1 MPNNSKGYESL
12 LRKVYNRFPD
22 MITDESLVAAHWL
35 IADRGEQYYQEFITE
50 LQKELPNNLPDEDT
64 VNWRTRITAV
74 GGENTMITWVPTNKP
89 EDDIETLR
97 NFLEYH
103 ENLYYTDPENV
114 EISDYE
120 YDMKMKEL
128 EKLEKENPQF
138 KSETSPSTR
147 VGFEGS
153 ETQTSLDEN
162 IKNL

>member
-1 MPNNSKGYESL
+1 MIEEGYKSL
-12 LRKVYNRFPD
+12 IRKVYNRFPD
-22 MITDESLVAAHWL
+22 MVGDETLLGNHWL
-35 IADRGEQYYQEFITE
+35 IADRGKQYWQEFIVE
-50 LQKELPNNLPDEDT
+50 LQQESPNNLPEDT
-64 VNWRTRITAV
+64 PDWRTRSTAV
-74 GGENTMITWVPTNKP
+74 GGENTMITWIPTNRP
-89 EDDIETLR
+89 EDDIDSLR
-97 NFLEYH
+97 EYLEYH

>member
-1 MPNNSKGYESL
+1 M
-12 LRKVYNRFPD
+12 
-22 MITDESLVAAHWL
+22 
-35 IADRGEQYYQEFITE
+35 
-50 LQKELPNNLPDEDT
+50 
-64 VNWRTRITAV
+64 
-74 GGENTMITWVPTNKP
+74 
-89 EDDIETLR
+89 
-97 NFLEYH
+97 EYH

>member
-1 MPNNSKGYESL
+1 MIEGYKSL
-12 LRKVYNRFPD
+12 IRKVYNRFPD
-22 MITDESLVAAHWL
+22 MVGDETLLGNHWL
-35 IADRGEQYYQEFITE
+35 IADRGKQYWQEFIIE
-50 LQKELPNNLPDEDT
+50 LQQEPPNNLPEDT
-64 VNWRTRITAV
+64 PDWRTRISDSPYIH
-74 GGENTMITWVPTNKP
+74 TMTWVATGQPK
-89 EDDIETLR
+89 EDIYSLR
-97 NFLEYH
+97 EYLEYH

>member
-1 MPNNSKGYESL
+1 MVGDETL
-12 LRKVYNRFPD
+12 LGN
-22 MITDESLVAAHWL
+22 HWL
-35 IADRGEQYYQEFITE
+35 IADRGKQYWQEFIIE
-50 LQKELPNNLPDEDT
+50 LQQEPPNNLPEDT
-64 VNWRTRITAV
+64 PDWRTRIRDSPYIH
-74 GGENTMITWVPTNKP
+74 TMTWVATGQPK
-89 EDDIETLR
+89 EDIYSLR
-97 NFLEYH
+97 EYLEYH

>member
-1 MPNNSKGYESL
+1 MVGDETL
-12 LRKVYNRFPD
+12 LGN
-22 MITDESLVAAHWL
+22 HWL
-35 IADRGEQYYQEFITE
+35 IADRGKQYWQEFIVE
-50 LQKELPNNLPDEDT
+50 LQQEPPNNLPEDT
-64 VNWRTRITAV
+64 PDWRNRITDTPYV
-74 GGENTMITWVPTNKP
+74 HTMTWVATGQPK
-89 EDDIETLR
+89 EDIDSLR
-97 NFLEYH
+97 EYLEYH

-147 VGFEGS
+147 VGFKGS

>member
-1 MPNNSKGYESL
+1 MVGDETL
-12 LRKVYNRFPD
+12 LGN
-22 MITDESLVAAHWL
+22 HWL
-35 IADRGEQYYQEFITE
+35 IADRGKQYWQEFIVE
-50 LQKELPNNLPDEDT
+50 LQQEPPNNLPEDT
-64 VNWRTRITAV
+64 PDWRTRITAV
-74 GGENTMITWVPTNKP
+74 GGENTMITWIPTNRP
-89 EDDIETLR
+89 EDDIDSLR
-97 NFLEYH
+97 EYLEYH

>member
-1 MPNNSKGYESL
+1 MREEGYKSL
-12 LRKVYNRFPD
+12 IRKVYNRFPD
-22 MITDESLVAAHWL
+22 MVGDETLLGNSWL
-35 IADRGEQYYQEFITE
+35 IADRGKQYWQEFIIE
-50 LQKELPNNLPDEDT
+50 LQQEPPNNLPEDT
-64 VNWRTRITAV
+64 PDWRTRISDSPYIHTLTWTAT
-74 GGENTMITWVPTNKP
+74 GQPK
-89 EDDIETLR
+89 EDIYSLR
-97 NFLEYH
+97 EDLEYH

>member
-1 MPNNSKGYESL
+1 MVG
-12 LRKVYNRFPD
+12 
-22 MITDESLVAAHWL
+22 DETLVGNHWL
-35 IADRGEQYYQEFITE
+35 IADRGKQYWQEFIIE
-50 LQKELPNNLPDEDT
+50 LQKELPNNLPNEDV
-64 VNWRTRITAV
+64 VNWRTRITDVA
-74 GGENTMITWVPTNKP
+74 GKDAMITWIPTNKP
-89 EDDIETLR
+89 EDDIDSLR
-97 NFLEYH
+97 EYLEYH